1 MMRKIA
7 IVSEHASPIAQAGGV
22 DSGGQNIYVA
32 QVARRLAAMGMQVD
46 VFTRLDNP
54 YLPSEME
61 LDENVRIVHVP
72 AGPAKSLPKEALLPY
87 MGDFSNYM
95 DRYFNAGQ
103 PYDLIHANFFMSAMA
118 SLPVARRAG
127 IPLAV
132 TFHALGR
139 VRRQHQAK
147 ADLFPDARF
156 DIEDDIVRHADLIIA
171 ECPQDKKDLIELY
184 QADPRRICMVPCGFD
199 DQEMWPMDRA
209 EVRAGLGWDPS
220 AFYLLQL
227 GRMVPRKGVDNVILA
242 LANLRKRGK
251 VNARLCIVGGEA
263 GDPMHEPSPELAR
276 LKAIALKEGVQ
287 DYVEFAGR
295 RARHQLRKYY
305 CAADVFV
312 TTPWYEPFG
321 ITPVEAM
328 ACSRP
333 VVGSDTGGIRYT
345 VVDGETGFLVPPQEP
360 ILLADKLLLLASDN
374 ALATRMGAAGLRRAR
389 SLFTWDGVGQQ
400 LAREFEELTGQA
412 SIGLAA
418 RDLPQGQALHSRIST
433 E

>member
-1 MMRKIA
+1 MRKIA

-32 QVARRLAAMGMQVD
+32 QVARRLAAMGVQVD
-46 VFTRLDNP
+46 VFTRMDNP
-54 YLPSEME
+54 YLPTEME
-61 LDENVRIVHVP
+61 WDEKVRIVHVP
-72 AGPAKSLPKEALLPY
+72 AGPARSLPKEALLPY
-87 MGDFSNYM
+87 MGEFGDYM
-95 DRYFNAGQ
+95 ARYFNGSQ

-139 VRRQHQAK
+139 VRRQHQAT

-156 DIEDDIVRHADLIIA
+156 DIEDDIVRHADRIIA
-171 ECPQDKKDLIELY
+171 ECPQDKTDLIELY

-199 DQEMWPMDRA
+199 EQEMWPMDKA
-209 EVRAGLGWDPS
+209 EARAGLGWDPD
-220 AFYLLQL
+220 AFYMLQL
-227 GRMVPRKGVDNVILA
+227 GRMVPRKGVDNVIVA
-242 LANLRKRGK
+242 LAHLRKHRK
-251 VNARLCIVGGEA
+251 VNARLCIVGGETA
-263 GDPMHEPSPELAR
+263 DPMDAASPEMAR
-276 LKAIALKEGVQ
+276 LRAVAQKEGVQ
-287 DYVEFAGR
+287 EFVEFAGR
-295 RARHQLRKYY
+295 RARHLLRKYY
-305 CAADVFV
+305 CAADAFV

-345 VVDGETGFLVPPQEP
+345 VVDGETGFLVPPREP
-360 ILLADKLLLLASDN
+360 GLLADKLERLARDS

-389 SLFTWDGVGQQ
+389 SMFTWDRVARD
-400 LAREFEELTGQA
+400 LAREFDELIEKEQVSLPTRA
-412 SIGLAA
+412 SQETQGLLA
-418 RDLPQGQALHSRIST
+418 
-433 E
+433 

>member
-1 MMRKIA
+1 MRKIA

-22 DSGGQNIYVA
+22 DSGGQNVYVA

-61 LDENVRIVHVP
+61 WGQNVRIVHVP
-72 AGPAKSLPKEALLPY
+72 AGPARSLPKEALLPY
-87 MGDFSNYM
+87 MDDFSAHMN
-95 DRYFNAGQ
+95 RYFGEGDA
-103 PYDLIHANFFMSAMA
+103 YDLIHANFFMSAMA

-139 VRRQHQAK
+139 VRRQHQAE

-156 DIEDDIVRHADLIIA
+156 DIEEDIVRHADRIIA
-171 ECPQDKKDLIELY
+171 ECPQDKKDLIDLY
-184 QADPRRICMVPCGFD
+184 QADPQRISMIPCGFD
-199 DQEMWPMDRA
+199 EQEMWPMDRVTA
-209 EVRAGLGWDPS
+209 RAGLGWEPG

-227 GRMVPRKGVDNVILA
+227 GRMVPRKGVDNVIRA
-242 LANLRKRGK
+242 LAHLRKRRA
-251 VNARLCIVGGEA
+251 VDARLCIVGGNTR
-263 GDPMHEPSPELAR
+263 DPLDATTPELAR
-276 LKAIALKEGVQ
+276 LRAIACDEGVQ

-295 RARHQLRKYY
+295 RARHQLRQYY

-328 ACSRP
+328 ACARP

-345 VVDGETGFLVPPQEP
+345 VVDGETGFLVPPREP
-360 ILLADKLLLLASDN
+360 VLLADKLEVLARDE
-374 ALATRMGAAGLRRAR
+374 ALARHMGAAGLRRAKK
-389 SLFTWDGVGQQ
+389 LFTWDRVGLE
-400 LAREFEELTGQA
+400 LAREFNELTGQKEMSL
-412 SIGLAA
+412 SIRELSEGQGLPA
-418 RDLPQGQALHSRIST
+418 
-433 E
+433 